1 MTKGEMVFGARASKE
16 TSNTNDKTYVFDV
29 VYGGFEVIINEQKR
43 LVNKGISFFVL
54 PNNDYSI
61 RLVFSFLKNW
71 LMST

>member
-1 MTKGEMVFGARASKE
+1 MTKGEMVFGPRASKE

-29 VYGGFEVIINEQKR
+29 VYGGFEIIINEQKR

-61 RLVFSFLKNW
+61 RLVFSF
-71 LMST
+71 